1 VSNTFLSLIVA
12 AMLALTLGASKWSD
26 SRPPDTLRHPLEQM
40 PAKLGSWEMEAN
52 SKLDPSVLAKLTPT
66 SYIDRKYRK
75 GNNTIELFVAY
86 YAIQRAGESMHSPKN
101 CLPGAGW
108 EIWDYGTAKLA
119 LDGKNAALNEYFIQN
134 GPSRLIVLYWYQT
147 RDRILASEYSAKA
160 AFIWDRMTKGHTGG
174 SIIRIITSERPQA
187 VEDEEEFA
195 RLAIPAMQEILG
207 R

>member
-1 VSNTFLSLIVA
+1 VSNSFLSLIVA

-26 SRPPDTLRHPLEQM
+26 SRPPDVLQHPLEQV
-40 PAKLGSWEMEAN
+40 PAKFGAWEMVSN

-66 SYIDRKYRK
+66 SYIDRQYRK
-75 GNNTIELFVAY
+75 GSNSIELFVAY

-119 LDGKNAALNEYFIQN
+119 LDGKNAELNEYFIQN
-134 GPSRLIVLYWYQT
+134 GPSRQVVLYWYQT
-147 RDRILASEYSAKA
+147 RDRILANEYSAKA
-160 AFIWDRMTKGHTGG
+160 SFIWDRMTKGHTGG
-174 SIIRIITSERPQA
+174 SIVRLITSERPHA
-187 VEDEEEFA
+187 AEDEEEFA
-195 RLAIPAMQEILG
+195 RLAIPAIQEILG